1 MLASNQGHEYS
12 PSSLLLVV
20 TTLVASPVI
29 ALVELFMLVVMRE
42 TKLDILLFT
51 LGTII
56 SAIPILL
63 FWIGRL
69 TDHG

>member
-1 MLASNQGHEYS
+1 
-12 PSSLLLVV
+12 
-20 TTLVASPVI
+20 
-29 ALVELFMLVVMRE
+29 MLVVMRE